1 MIFSQVSK
9 ELTQEK
15 IFDLQRFLDNDL
27 TNCEIN
33 WENLKLSAMSNVFP
47 KQKKKK
53 KDWFDENSQQT
64 LLKDKNFNR
73 REIQQRVRMIK
84 NDWFTRKASEEWRD
98 IV

>member
-15 IFDLQRFLDNDL
+15 IFDLQRLLDNDL

-33 WENLKLSAMSNVFP
+33 WENLKLSAMSNVFT

-53 KDWFDENSQQT
+53 KTS
-64 LLKDKNFNR
+64 
-73 REIQQRVRMIK
+73 
-84 NDWFTRKASEEWRD
+84 
-98 IV
+98 

>member
-15 IFDLQRFLDNDL
+15 IFDLQRLLDNDL

-53 KDWFDENSQQT
+53 KT
-64 LLKDKNFNR
+64 GLMKIVLILLKDKNFNR
-73 REIQQRVRMIK
+73 REIQQRVRMTK

>member
-15 IFDLQRFLDNDL
+15 IFDLQRLLDNDL

-53 KDWFDENSQQT
+53 KTGLMKIVSRHF
-64 LLKDKNFNR
+64 LKTRISIDVRFNK
-73 REIQQRVRMIK
+73 E
-84 NDWFTRKASEEWRD
+84 
-98 IV
+98 

>member
-1 MIFSQVSK
+1 
-9 ELTQEK
+9 
-15 IFDLQRFLDNDL
+15 
-27 TNCEIN
+27 
-33 WENLKLSAMSNVFP
+33 MSNVFT

-53 KDWFDENSQQT
+53 K

-73 REIQQRVRMIK
+73 REIQQRVRMTK